1 MADQPLSKRGC
12 RAKGQDGEREIAR
25 LLADLLGVKVKRR
38 VRQHQGDSDLEGL
51 DGWSPEVKRAARPRI
66 AEWWRQTASQAIT
79 AGNFPVLFYRLD
91 GGKWRAMWPI
101 FAAMTPGEP
110 CVLAWLDPKLAADSS
125 VEAWASVYRE
135 SLKSNGNSNETYEV

>member
-12 RAKGQDGEREIAR
+12 CAKGQDGEREIAR

-66 AEWWRQTASQAIT
+66 AEWWRQAASQAIT

-110 CVLAWLDPKLAADSS
+110 CVLAWLDPNLAADSS

-135 SLKSNGNSNETYEV
+135 SLKSNGNSNET